1 MKALRF
7 LTAVFMSIFVGG
19 AFGVY
24 ARDKDNIE
32 DINNKLVRFHIIA
45 NSDTDEDQQLKME
58 LREYMFRNIKFDKN
72 AEKNDVIKYFSENK
86 EELQENINTFLKTK
100 NSSYTAEVNVEKE
113 YFSVRKYNNFVL
125 PAGNYDAVVVKI
137 GEAKGQNFFCVMY
150 PSLCYIDSISGDIK
164 GNMEELK
171 KVLTDEQINLIEKNK
186 GETVV
191 KFKIVEILNKIF

>member
-19 AFGVY
+19 TFGVY

-58 LREYMFRNIKFDKN
+58 LREYMFQNIKFDKN
-72 AEKNDVIKYFSENK
+72 AEKKDVIKYFSENK
-86 EELQENINTFLKTK
+86 EELQEKINTFLKIK

-164 GNMEELK
+164 GNMEGLK